1 MLVTNNVP
9 QKIDLKTDSTISA
22 GVYPAWHPT
31 LPLIAYSTNHT
42 GQSFHTRS
50 KAKIEVQDS
59 ESDIILY
66 DIEKNEV
73 RLVSSQPNELEC
85 FPTWSPDGK

>member
-1 MLVTNNVP
+1 MLVMNNVP
-9 QKIDLKTDSTISA
+9 QKSDLKTDSTISA

-66 DIEKNEV
+66 DIEKNDP
-73 RLVSSQPNELEC
+73 RPCGSRSRALPR
-85 FPTWSPDGK
+85 WKA